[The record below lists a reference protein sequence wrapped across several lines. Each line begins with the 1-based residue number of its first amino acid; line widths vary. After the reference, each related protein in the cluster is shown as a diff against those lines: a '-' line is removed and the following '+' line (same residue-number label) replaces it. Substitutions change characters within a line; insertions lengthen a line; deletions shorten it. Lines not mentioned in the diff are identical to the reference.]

1 MNKYQ
6 LEFFNQLHIKPK
18 ETENKLEKYVLEGE
32 VMTIKQNRNYNIN
45 KYDFIIE
52 GVAVNSIVKV
62 EGLNGR
68 TWKEIDKTHFSL
80 DFNNKFSK
88 IKIHFLNDIV
98 EPIVITLIMEDADKE
113 AYDLELERI
122 KKENKKKEVNLEV
135 ASGYNLINVYF
146 SSVSGMRY
154 SYSII
159 NLYRNGRRIGR
170 YTVDGMGFLAIPNLA
185 SGDYQVSI
193 EQYDFDRKL
202 IYSSEECKKVS
213 VNQSPQP
220 VVRH

>member
-52 GVAVNSIVKV
+52 GVAVNSIVKI

-68 TWKEIDKTHFSL
+68 TWKEIGKTHFSL

-98 EPIVITLIMEDADKE
+98 DPIVLILIMEDADKE
-113 AYDLELERI
+113 AYDLELEKI
-122 KKENKKKEVNLEV
+122 KKEEHKKQVNLEV

-146 SSVSGMRY
+146 SCVSGMRY
-154 SYSII
+154 NYSII

-170 YTVDGMGFLAIPNLA
+170 YTVDGIEFLAIPNLA

-213 VNQSPQP
+213 VNQSAQP
-220 VVRH
+220 VFRH

>member
-52 GVAVNSIVKV
+52 GVAVNSIVKI

-68 TWKEIDKTHFSL
+68 TWKEIGKTHFSL

-98 EPIVITLIMEDADKE
+98 DPIVLILSMEDADKE
-113 AYDLELERI
+113 AYDLELEKI
-122 KKENKKKEVNLEV
+122 KKEEHKKQVNLEV

-146 SSVSGMRY
+146 SCVSGKRY
-154 SYSII
+154 NYSII

-170 YTVDGMGFLAIPNLA
+170 YTVDGIEFLAIPNLA

-213 VNQSPQP
+213 VNQSAQP
-220 VVRH
+220 VFRH

>member
-52 GVAVNSIVKV
+52 GVAVNSIVKI

-68 TWKEIDKTHFSL
+68 TWKEIGKTHFSL

-98 EPIVITLIMEDADKE
+98 DPIVLTLIMEDADKE
-113 AYDLELERI
+113 AYDLELEKI
-122 KKENKKKEVNLEV
+122 KKEEHKKQVNLEV

-146 SSVSGMRY
+146 SCVSGKRY
-154 SYSII
+154 NYSII

-170 YTVDGMGFLAIPNLA
+170 YTVDGIEFLAIPNLA

-213 VNQSPQP
+213 VNQSAQP
-220 VVRH
+220 VFRH

>member
-52 GVAVNSIVKV
+52 GVAVNSIVKI

-68 TWKEIDKTHFSL
+68 TWKEIGKTHFSL

-88 IKIHFLNDIV
+88 IKILFLNDIV
-98 EPIVITLIMEDADKE
+98 DPIVLILIMEDADKE
-113 AYDLELERI
+113 AYDLELEKI
-122 KKENKKKEVNLEV
+122 KKEEHKKQVNLEV

-146 SSVSGMRY
+146 SCVSGKRY
-154 SYSII
+154 NYSII

-170 YTVDGMGFLAIPNLA
+170 YTVDGIEFLAIPNLA

-213 VNQSPQP
+213 VNQSAQP
-220 VVRH
+220 VFRH